1 MNDSGLDLVAGGA
14 GFIGSHLCQALLD
27 AGRRV
32 RVLDDLATGH
42 LHNLS
47 GMNVELVQ
55 GSEADPEAAAAA
67 CQGVSGIYHF
77 AARPSVPWSIEHPIE
92 AHRANHETTLALIE
106 AGAKAGAR
114 RIVFSSS
121 SAIYGDGPELPKTE
135 DLAPA
140 PKSPYAEHK
149 LAGEVALRAAHQAGR
164 IEAVSLRY
172 FNVFGPR
179 QDPSS
184 PYSGIIS
191 LFSKWIRESSRPT
204 IFGDGKQTR
213 DFVYV
218 ADVAQ
223 ANRLAM
229 QAECSEPGPVFN
241 IATGHSIDLLD
252 LWRACCLAAGVEARE
267 PEFLPERAGDVRDS
281 IASLAK
287 AKTGLGFAPEIDLA
301 TGLVATLTADSSQG

>member
-1 MNDSGLDLVAGGA
+1 MSDLGLDLVVGGS

-27 AGRRV
+27 SGRRV
-32 RVLDDLATGH
+32 RVLDDLATGNRS
-42 LHNLS
+42 NLA
-47 GMNVELVQ
+47 GLDVEFVE
-55 GSEADPEAAAAA
+55 GDAADVSIARQA
-67 CQGVSGIYHF
+67 CRGVTGIYHL
-77 AARPSVPWSIEHPIE
+77 AARPSVPWSIEFPVE

-106 AGAKAGAR
+106 AGAEAGAR

-135 DLAPA
+135 DLSPA

-149 LAGEVALRAAHQAGR
+149 LAGEIALRDAHQAGR

-191 LFSKWIRESSRPT
+191 LYAKWVREGRQPT

-218 ADVAQ
+218 ADVAR
-223 ANRLAM
+223 ANQLAM
-229 QAECSEPGPVFN
+229 HAACKGPGPVFN
-241 IATGHSIDLLD
+241 VATGHSVDLLE
-252 LWRACCLAAGVEARE
+252 LWQATCAAAGVPARE
-267 PEFLPERAGDVRDS
+267 PEFLPARDGDVRDS
-281 IASLAK
+281 VASLTKIK
-287 AKTGLGFAPEIDLA
+287 AELEFHPETDLA
-301 TGLVATLTADSSQG
+301 TGLAATLKAGSSPE

>member
-1 MNDSGLDLVAGGA
+1 MSDSGLDLVVGGS

-32 RVLDDLATGH
+32 RVLDNLATGNRR
-42 LHNLS
+42 NLD
-47 GMNVELVQ
+47 GLDVEFVH
-55 GSEADPEAAAAA
+55 GDAADLSIAKQA
-67 CQGVSGIYHF
+67 CRGVTGIYHL
-77 AARPSVPWSIEHPIE
+77 AARPSVPWSIEFPVE
-92 AHRANHETTLALIE
+92 AHHANHETTLALIE
-106 AGAKAGAR
+106 AGVEAGAK

-135 DLAPA
+135 DLSPA

-149 LAGEVALRAAHQAGR
+149 LAGEIALREAHQTGR

-191 LFSKWIRESSRPT
+191 LYSKWAREGHQPT

-218 ADVAQ
+218 ADVAR
-223 ANRLAM
+223 ANMLAM
-229 QAECSEPGPVFN
+229 HVPCAAPGAVFN
-241 IATGHSIDLLD
+241 VATGHSVDLLE
-252 LWRACCLAAGVEARE
+252 LWHATCDAAGIPALE
-267 PEFLPERAGDVRDS
+267 PEFLPARDGDVRDS
-281 IASLAK
+281 IASLSKIEAE
-287 AKTGLGFAPEIDLA
+287 LDFHPNIDLA
-301 TGLVATLTADSSQG
+301 TGLVATLKAGSSPE